1 MSASTPPKVFITRDT
16 QHRLIS
22 DIKEIVRNPLT
33 DQGIFYAHDE
43 EDMLK
48 GYSLIIGPSD
58 SLYAD
63 GNYLFSWKFPY
74 NYPYAPPELKF
85 LTCDGVTRFH
95 PNLYR
100 NGKVCLSILNTWKGE
115 QWTSCQTI
123 RSILLT
129 LILLFHNEPLLNE
142 PGFTKSHRDFIPYN
156 KIIKFQNYKC
166 AILGI
171 VNQSHLPALFI
182 PFFSFIK
189 NHFLN
194 EYENIK
200 ERLEKEIIEEKSNST
215 TEATT
220 TNVGVYNLKV
230 FINYKHLLPRITEI
244 YNKLK

>member
-1 MSASTPPKVFITRDT
+1 MTTPKNSKIFITRET

-22 DIKEIVRNPLT
+22 DIKDIVCNPLT

-43 EDMLK
+43 DDMLK
-48 GYSLIIGPSD
+48 GYSLIIGPPD
-58 SLYAD
+58 SIYAD

-74 NYPYAPPELKF
+74 NYPYSPPVLTF
-85 LTCDGVTRFH
+85 LTNDGVTRFH

-100 NGKVCLSILNTWKGE
+100 NGKVCLSTLNTWRGE

-129 LILLFHNEPLLNE
+129 LLTLFHNEPLLNE
-142 PGFTKSHRDFIPYN
+142 PGLFKTHRDFIPYN
-156 KIIKFQNYKC
+156 KIIKYQNYKC

-171 VNQSHLPALFI
+171 VNQSHLPITFL

-200 ERLEKEIIEEKSNST
+200 KRLEDDVTQEQLTKTKDAMPIYVRI
-215 TEATT
+215 
-220 TNVGVYNLKV
+220 YNLKV
-230 FINYKHLLPRITEI
+230 FTDYTKLLSQMKEI